1 MIHLFQ
7 LKADRLSPM
16 KLPLMVVV
24 GLIAFVATESK
35 SAADIVEF
43 TATGAA
49 GEGLLEGNI
58 DPATGEPGTGGI
70 GSTGILFNTNTNIL
84 HIHVEWGSA
93 NGYTDL
99 SADVFKL
106 HLHGPTPDAGTAA
119 FGQTA
124 PLLLT
129 LSQSSTFDGSA
140 SSGGVNDNWLLDA
153 GDVPYLLDG
162 RTYINVHLSDSDSG
176 VIRGYVLPVPEP
188 SSMVPLLFAAMAGL
202 AARRQKRR
210 LAATPAQ

>member
-1 MIHLFQ
+1 MPQIFQ
-7 LKADRLSPM
+7 LRRIGFRLM
-16 KLPLMVVV
+16 MLPLMTIVA
-24 GLIAFVATESK
+24 GLAMLGTESE
-35 SAADIVEF
+35 STADIVEF
-43 TATGAA
+43 IVTGAA

-70 GSTGILFNTNTNIL
+70 GSTGIWFNTNTNIL
-84 HIHVEWGSA
+84 HIDVEWGSA

-106 HLHGPTPDAGTAA
+106 HLHGPTPGSGTDA

-124 PLLLT
+124 DLLLT
-129 LSQSSTFDGSA
+129 LSQSASFDGSA

-153 GDVPYLLDG
+153 PEVPYLLKG
-162 RTYINVHLSDSDSG
+162 RTYINVHLSDSDTG

-188 SSMVPLLFAAMAGL
+188 SSMILLGLATAGL
-202 AARRQKRR
+202 ATRRKRNRLNR
-210 LAATPAQ
+210 LAAEV